1 MFSRVGRSEN
11 EVQKLMFSRVGR
23 SENELQKLMFS
34 RVGRS
39 APRIF
44 EAARENREYITL
56 PMFLLRMTKIKR
68 QDEENENEIHRLIYS
83 RVGR

>member
-1 MFSRVGRSEN
+1 
-11 EVQKLMFSRVGR
+11 
-23 SENELQKLMFS
+23 MFS

-44 EAARENREYITL
+44 EAAIENREYIML

-68 QDEENENEIHRLIYS
+68 QDEENENELHRLMYS
-83 RVGR
+83 RW

>member
-1 MFSRVGRSEN
+1 MAQRKYQVKHFILFLHFIFS
-11 EVQKLMFSRVGR
+11 VGR

-44 EAARENREYITL
+44 EAAIENREYIML

-68 QDEENENEIHRLIYS
+68 QDEENENELQRLMYS
-83 RVGR
+83 RW